1 MIKSICLFNHKG
13 GVSKTTTTYNLGWA
27 LSKLGKR
34 VLMID
39 LDPQCNL
46 TGLVLS
52 NQALNDDFMTGF
64 YQNRQFLTFE
74 PIIEKIISGT
84 NSLELANDG
93 KIYPVDN
100 ENLFLLAGSLKLSE
114 LDSQITTALK
124 ITSGLPI
131 LGRIIENFFDTL
143 EKIAKNNEIDYL
155 LIDLSPSI
163 SGLNQLTLMGS
174 NYFIVPTSPDYFC
187 LQAVYSLSK
196 TIGLWHKEIKEFK
209 KVTEIKSIANKPLF
223 IGAIQQ
229 RYRLRNEAPTK
240 SFEKWID
247 EIRQAIN
254 DTLVKNLSNIDCVI
268 SGEKFEEAIQEE
280 FPNLSPYDLAQIPD
294 FNTLIAISQRSKK
307 PVFLLDG
314 EDLKQAKQFGAAME
328 TSVEKIR
335 DFAELFEK
343 LAKVIVKITS

>member
-1 MIKSICLFNHKG
+1 MMGKFILWIM
-13 GVSKTTTTYNLGWA
+13 KT
-27 LSKLGKR
+27 
-34 VLMID
+34 
-39 LDPQCNL
+39 
-46 TGLVLS
+46 
-52 NQALNDDFMTGF
+52 F
-64 YQNRQFLTFE
+64 
-74 PIIEKIISGT
+74 
-84 NSLELANDG
+84 
-93 KIYPVDN
+93 
-100 ENLFLLAGSLKLSE
+100 FLLAGSLKLSE

-254 DTLVKNLSNIDCVI
+254 DTLVKKLSNIDCVI
-268 SGEKFEEAIQEE
+268 SGEKFKEAIQEE

>member
-1 MIKSICLFNHKG
+1 MKSICFFNHKG

-27 LSKLGKR
+27 LSRLDKK
-34 VLMID
+34 VLMVD

-52 NQALNDDFMTGF
+52 NQALDDDFMRSF
-64 YQNRQFLTFE
+64 YQNRQFITFE
-74 PIIEKIISGT
+74 PIVEKIISGVG
-84 NSLELANDG
+84 SSEIANDG
-93 KIYPVDN
+93 DIYPIDD
-100 ENLFLLAGSLKLSE
+100 NLFLLAGSLRLSE

-143 EKIAKNNEIDYL
+143 EKIAKNNEIDYI

-163 SGLNQLTLMGS
+163 TGLNQIALMGS
-174 NYFIVPTSPDYFC
+174 DYFIVPTSPDYFC

-196 TIGLWHKEIKEFK
+196 TIEQWHKEIKDFK
-209 KVTEIKSIANKPLF
+209 EVTKIKNITNQPLF

-254 DTLVKNLSNIDCVI
+254 STLVEKLRNIGCVI
-268 SGEKFEEAIQEE
+268 SNDKIMESIKDE

-307 PVFLLDG
+307 PVFLLEE
-314 EDLKQAKQFGAAME
+314 EDLKTAGQFGNAE
-328 TSVEKIR
+328 QTSKNKIQ
-335 DFAELFEK
+335 DFDTLFTK
-343 LAKVIVKITS
+343 LAKVVIKITN

>member
-1 MIKSICLFNHKG
+1 MAKFICLFNHKG

-27 LSKLGKR
+27 LSKLGNR
-34 VLMID
+34 VLMVD

-52 NQALNDDFMTGF
+52 SQALNDDFMTSF
-64 YQNRQFLTFE
+64 YQNKQFLTFE
-74 PIIEKIISGT
+74 PIIEKIISGA
-84 NSLELANDG
+84 NSSELANDR

-100 ENLFLLAGSLKLSE
+100 ENLCLLAGSLKLAE

-143 EKIAKNNEIDYL
+143 EKIAKNNKIDYIL
-155 LIDLSPSI
+155 VDLSPSI
-163 SGLNQLTLMGS
+163 GGLNQLALMGS
-174 NYFIVPTSPDYFC
+174 HYFIVPTSPDYFC
-187 LQAVYSLSK
+187 LQAIHSLSK
-196 TIGLWHKEIKEFK
+196 TIVLWHEEIEGFK
-209 KVTEIKSIANKPLF
+209 KVTGIKSIANKPLF
-223 IGAIQQ
+223 IGTIQQ

-247 EIRQAIN
+247 EIRQSIN
-254 DTLVKNLSNIDCVI
+254 NTLAKSLNSISCVV
-268 SGEKFEEAIQEE
+268 SDEKFKESIREE

-307 PVFLLDG
+307 PVFLLDEG
-314 EDLKQAKQFGAAME
+314 DLKQANQFGAAME
-328 TSVEKIR
+328 TSIGKIR

-343 LAKVIVKITS
+343 LAKVVIKITS